1 MSDKGNYK
9 RIVPMRHAGCAYRP
23 PGISW
28 ILATRNG
35 NNNRKGASP
44 RNLISPF
51 VEITKLA
58 SRFESEMMMDEVEAK
73 SKPMDDAEVDAKSK
87 PMVDTKSKPMD
98 DAESSPKC
106 E

>member
-1 MSDKGNYK
+1 VRKNAKNQSINLIKTCVSDKRK
-9 RIVPMRHAGCAYRP
+9 LKKQCSHAG
-23 PGISW
+23 
-28 ILATRNG
+28 LATRKG
-35 NNNRKGASP
+35 NNNRKGNSP

-58 SRFESEMMMDEVEAK
+58 SRFESKMMMDEVEAK
-73 SKPMDDAEVDAKSK
+73 SKPIDDAEVDA
-87 PMVDTKSKPMD
+87 KSKPMD